1 MCNVPGELGAMGRCG
16 RGNAMRTVAE
26 VPSVFMPT
34 SRALTTV
41 ETRALGSAGR
51 TCASGDTRRWDGA
64 RQRME

>member
-1 MCNVPGELGAMGRCG
+1 
-16 RGNAMRTVAE
+16 MRTVAE

-51 TCASGDTRRWDGA
+51 TCAWGLGRGSSANGIG
-64 RQRME
+64 